1 MQDRKC
7 HNYNWNQASLLSKS
21 TLLTMQFLF
30 LREGLEC
37 FYFLSTSL
45 MKVEMYSSLPSA
57 LALLWILRAECMCF
71 LLGELW
77 KSVLASLVSE
87 YVQFHPLELEEKNWA
102 DWVFGDIFLFVLPAL
117 AELTSAP
124 SKDQVQLKDLLK
136 NNSLN
141 ELMKLK
147 PPANIAQPVATAASK
162 SLFSVVS
169 SSCLC

>member
-7 HNYNWNQASLLSKS
+7 HNYNLNQASLLSKS

-30 LREGLEC
+30 LWEGLEC

-45 MKVEMYSSLPSA
+45 MKVEMYSSLRSA

-77 KSVLASLVSE
+77 KSILASLVSE

-124 SKDQVQLKDLLK
+124 SKACQTHRQPQLGCFKA
-136 NNSLN
+136 
-141 ELMKLK
+141 
-147 PPANIAQPVATAASK
+147 PPLTEKVVFVIYVSHHKTRYSGASDK
-162 SLFSVVS
+162 
-169 SSCLC
+169 CLCRA

>member
-1 MQDRKC
+1 MNRLTNSFIMQDRKC
-7 HNYNWNQASLLSKS
+7 HNYNLNQASLLSKS

-30 LREGLEC
+30 LWEGLEC

-45 MKVEMYSSLPSA
+45 MKVEMYSSLRSV

-77 KSVLASLVSE
+77 KSILASSVSE
-87 YVQFHPLELEEKNWA
+87 YVQFHPSELEEKNWA

-124 SKDQVQLKDLLK
+124 SKACQTHRQPQLGCFKA
-136 NNSLN
+136 
-141 ELMKLK
+141 
-147 PPANIAQPVATAASK
+147 PPLTESRVCY
-162 SLFSVVS
+162 LCVS
-169 SSCLC
+169 S